1 MTQTET
7 AAPET
12 ARTETPEELFSLPA
26 SFGQKRMWLLE
37 QAGSGT
43 ALYTMRAALRLRG
56 PLDPGALERA
66 LTEVVARHEVLRS
79 VLRLDGNDIA
89 QVVRAPGPVDLPVV
103 EVPGGLEAAV
113 ALAAELSREPFDL
126 SAGPL
131 LRCTLLRLAE
141 DDHVLLALVHH
152 SVCDGMS
159 LGVLLRELTAL
170 YEPCL
175 HGRAHP
181 LEELPLQYAD
191 YAVWLR
197 EQVASGAL
205 EEQLAYWGERLAGVR
220 ELRLPA
226 DLPRPAVRAW
236 SAVSAPVKVAA
247 PVVRQ
252 LRLTAPGGGV
262 TASMVALAAYAV
274 VLSRWSGQSD
284 LVVGLPVAGR
294 PEVDLEPLVGFF
306 VNTLPIRVDLSGDP
320 SFGELLAQVRD
331 RCVEAYSRADVPF
344 ELMVERAHP
353 DRRAGRLPLAQ
364 TLLNVQQSVPL
375 GLAPITGV
383 TLEPVE
389 LPDTALQ
396 FDAVADLVEQGDA
409 VTGHVS
415 LSADL
420 FAAETAALVARSLSA
435 VLRTASAAPG
445 TALSALPCPV
455 AEARATAGGSQA
467 PEEPYEEPLRDL
479 PAGGGKPQTPGEH
492 LLVALWR
499 EVLEVSEVG
508 VHDEFYALGGNS
520 MRAVRIVTAAR
531 EQGLELPLDRMLG
544 QHTIREVIAHTE
556 AAAAAAGHRTTAA
569 PAAA

>member
-1 MTQTET
+1 M
-7 AAPET
+7 PEMS
-12 ARTETPEELFSLPA
+12 EISEMPDKPEELFSLPA
-26 SFGQKRMWLLE
+26 SFGQKRLWLLE
-37 QAGSGT
+37 QAQSGA

-56 PLDPGALERA
+56 PVDAGALERA

-89 QVVRAPGPVDLPVV
+89 QVVLAPGPVALPVV
-103 EVPGGLEAAV
+103 EVAGGLDAAV

-126 SAGPL
+126 AAGPL
-131 LRCTLLRLAE
+131 LRCSLLRIGQ

-152 SVCDGMS
+152 SVCDGLS
-159 LGVLLRELTAL
+159 LGVLLRELTTL

-175 HGRAHP
+175 RGAAHP

-205 EEQLAYWGERLAGVR
+205 EGQLEYWGERLAGVR

-226 DLPRPAVRAW
+226 DLPHPAARTW
-236 SAVSAPVKVAA
+236 KAVSAPVKVAA

-252 LRLTAPGGGV
+252 LRMTAPGGGV

-274 VLSRWSGQSD
+274 VLSRWSGQQD
-284 LVVGLPVAGR
+284 VVVGLPIAGR

-306 VNTLPIRVDLSGDP
+306 VNTLPVRVDLSGDP
-320 SFGELLAQVRD
+320 AFSEVLAQVRD
-331 RCVEAYSRADVPF
+331 RCVEAYSNSDVPF

-375 GLAPITGV
+375 GLAEIAGV
-383 TLEPVE
+383 ELEPVE
-389 LPDTALQ
+389 LPDGALH
-396 FDAVADLVEQGDA
+396 FDAIADLVESGDA
-409 VTGHVS
+409 VTGRVA

-420 FAAETAALVARSLSA
+420 FTARTAQLAAGSLPA
-435 VLRTASAAPG
+435 VLRAASAAPG
-445 TALSALPCPV
+445 TPVSALPCPV
-455 AEARATAGGSQA
+455 ADARASAAASVDPYGEPYAAVAAQQGGAA
-467 PEEPYEEPLRDL
+467 PE
-479 PAGGGKPQTPGEH
+479 TPGEH
-492 LLVALWR
+492 LLVQLWS
-499 EVLEVSEVG
+499 EVLEVGQVG

-520 MRAVRIVTAAR
+520 MRAVRIVMAAR
-531 EQGLELPLDRMLG
+531 DRGLELPLDRMLG
-544 QHTIREVIAHTE
+544 QHTIRELMTQAEALAV
-556 AAAAAAGHRTTAA
+556 AAA
-569 PAAA
+569 

>member
-1 MTQTET
+1 MTDTET
-7 AAPET
+7 
-12 ARTETPEELFSLPA
+12 TETETREELFALPA

-56 PLDPGALERA
+56 PLDHGALERA

-89 QVVRAPGPVDLPVV
+89 QVVLAPGPVALPVV
-103 EVPGGLEAAV
+103 EVPGGPEAAV

-126 SAGPL
+126 AAGPL
-131 LRCTLLRLAE
+131 LRCSLLRLSDE
-141 DDHVLLALVHH
+141 DHVLLALVHH

-175 HGRAHP
+175 HGTAHP

-236 SAVSAPVKVAA
+236 SAVSAPVKAAA

-274 VLSRWSGQSD
+274 VLSRWSGQND

-364 TLLNVQQSVPL
+364 TLLNVQQSVPPV
-375 GLAPITGV
+375 LAAITGV
-383 TLEPVE
+383 TLEPFE

-420 FAAETAALVARSLSA
+420 FTAETAALVARSLSS
-435 VLRTASAAPG
+435 VLRAASAAPG

-455 AEARATAGGSQA
+455 ADARAAA
-467 PEEPYEEPLRDL
+467 PVEAYEAYEAYEEVRTAV